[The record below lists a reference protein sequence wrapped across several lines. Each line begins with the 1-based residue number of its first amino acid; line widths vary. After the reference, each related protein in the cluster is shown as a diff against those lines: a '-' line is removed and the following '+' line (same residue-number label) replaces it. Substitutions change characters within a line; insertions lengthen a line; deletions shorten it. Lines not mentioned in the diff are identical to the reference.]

1 MAVAD
6 VVTGGVQEEDCK
18 SIRTIAPLQFF
29 SPYNTYKNNII
40 IPIRTSSFIVINSSS
55 STRGKAPA
63 DNNNEIIPGVG
74 VEEAVA
80 ALYKLPI

>member
-1 MAVAD
+1 MWLQ
-6 VVTGGVQEEDCK
+6 GGVQEEDCK
-18 SIRTIAPLQFF
+18 SIRTIAPLQSF

-40 IPIRTSSFIVINSSS
+40 IHIRTSSFIVINSSS
-55 STRGKAPA
+55 STRGKAPPA

>member
-6 VVTGGVQEEDCK
+6 VVTVQEEDCK

-40 IPIRTSSFIVINSSS
+40 IPTRTSSFIVINSSS